1 MNLNQLTG
9 ADLMAA
15 RTHIG
20 LSISAVAKLTGINR
34 NTLSQFEQ
42 EKASLSGSEKKRLAG
57 CYEERGYH
65 FDEPQTTDETVLAT
79 RYDDARERL
88 VDAAYDVNMNG
99 LGEAVLALADA
110 SHDLLSMLARPMD
123 VAQEEVELDAVELP
137 ESYLEMHNV
146 LQRHFLADKAGQ
158 MQGKVGFFKED
169 ADERSAKLI
178 AYMAQQYL
186 TLLHAEMPEVVS
198 LERDSLDDDSDNARV
213 LDALTNWTFYDALKE
228 MTV

>member
-1 MNLNQLTG
+1 
-9 ADLMAA
+9 
-15 RTHIG
+15 
-20 LSISAVAKLTGINR
+20 
-34 NTLSQFEQ
+34 
-42 EKASLSGSEKKRLAG
+42 
-57 CYEERGYH
+57 
-65 FDEPQTTDETVLAT
+65 
-79 RYDDARERL
+79 
-88 VDAAYDVNMNG
+88 
-99 LGEAVLALADA
+99 
-110 SHDLLSMLARPMD
+110 
-123 VAQEEVELDAVELP
+123 LP

-213 LDALTNWTFYDALKE
+213 LDALANWTFYDALKE